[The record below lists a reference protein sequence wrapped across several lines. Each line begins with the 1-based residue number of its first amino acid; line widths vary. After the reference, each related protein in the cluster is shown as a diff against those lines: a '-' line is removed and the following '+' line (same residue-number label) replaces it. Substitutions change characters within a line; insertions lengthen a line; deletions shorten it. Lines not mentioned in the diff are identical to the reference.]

1 MKVAVEV
8 GINRDNV
15 QEIGFLLDMNSF
27 HTFFPRDSGEPRG
40 IDFHIITQLVM
51 AEAISAKVQVELT
64 YLHQESKIIE
74 VPMNLPW
81 P

>member
-8 GINRDNV
+8 GINRANL
-15 QEIGFLLDMNSF
+15 QEIGRTQGF
-27 HTFFPRDSGEPRG
+27 
-40 IDFHIITQLVM
+40 DFQTITQLVM
-51 AEAISAKVQVELT
+51 PEAISAKVQVGLT